1 MLRVGITGGIG
12 SGKSTVA
19 KIFEVLGVPVYYA
32 DDAAKRL
39 MNEDVSLQEKIA
51 EHFGSDI
58 FENKQLNRALLASR
72 VFTDP
77 EKLSLLNA
85 IVHPLTIADAE
96 QWMKQVAKTG
106 NKKTPYALKEAA
118 LLFESGAQ
126 KKLDYVIGVNAPY
139 KLRLQR
145 AMLRDNLSKEEVEA
159 RMARQMDETKKMNLC
174 NFIITNDEV
183 QLLIPQVVELHG
195 KLLRI
200 MLDT

>member
-1 MLRVGITGGIG
+1 MLRIGITGGIG

-19 KIFEVLGVPVYYA
+19 KIFEVLAAPVYYA

-39 MNEDVSLQEKIA
+39 MNEDESLQQKIA
-51 EHFGSDI
+51 ENFGADI

-72 VFTDP
+72 VFNDP
-77 EKLSLLNA
+77 AKLSLLNS

-96 QWMKQVAKTG
+96 QWMKQVAKNG

-145 AMLRDNLSKEEVEA
+145 AMQRDNLSKEEVEA

-183 QLLIPQVVELHG
+183 QLLIPQVVELHR
-195 KLLRI
+195 KLTELKS
-200 MLDT
+200 